1 MSVAHMHLL
10 LHGLVNGNTCHCFEA
25 IGSADMNTESNRSL
39 NLKVANKKCNLHC
52 LEYQVKSVEERQG
65 RWQFTSPSYDYNIM
79 LTVKSKAI

>member
-10 LHGLVNGNTCHCFEA
+10 LHGLVNGDTCHCFEA

-52 LEYQVKSVEERQG
+52 LEYAGQVCGGASGKVAVYESQ
-65 RWQFTSPSYDYNIM
+65 S
-79 LTVKSKAI
+79 